1 MSKSKFTVANMTQC
15 ALLAALYVV
24 LATYFSIKVTFIHIT
39 FSSLPVVLAAFLMG
53 TGPAVLVAGVG
64 EFIAQVL
71 GYGLGISTFL
81 FMAPQIVRALVLGFL
96 ISLLCK
102 GMQAEKKPLLL
113 CGIVLIAS
121 VATSLTTTLTL
132 WIDSH
137 LMGYYSYKLV
147 FVLSMQRMVSSLV
160 TATVISLIC
169 IPVLTALRRLPAFRT
184 AGKAQ
189 V

>member
-1 MSKSKFTVANMTQC
+1 MSKSKLTVVRMTQC

-64 EFIAQVL
+64 EFIAQML

-81 FMAPQIVRALVLGFL
+81 FMVPQIVRALVLGGL

-102 GMQAEKKPLLL
+102 GNPAEKKPLVLG
-113 CGIVLIAS
+113 GIVLLAS

-147 FVLSMQRMVSSLV
+147 FVLSAQRMLSSLV
-160 TATVISLIC
+160 TATVISLISV
-169 IPVLTALRRLPAFRT
+169 PVLTALRRLPSFQKMK
-184 AGKAQ
+184 KA
-189 V
+189 